1 MRRTIPATGYRS
13 ADYARCH
20 PLQGAAGVRPSR
32 LLALL
37 PKMAFRFAAAPAAGQ
52 RRAWLR
58 ALALALAGGAL
69 LAAAVG
75 LHPRRGG
82 SAAATTW
89 AGGLFSS
96 STLLQGQQAV
106 DTAFAGPQEAQQQQ
120 QQAVRGGLQ
129 PRQPAQQSGAQRPPL
144 CGGAS
149 RVRPVADSLA
159 ASGQALLDG
168 LDEDFRPYQQGFGLE
183 EVEATAAFL
192 QADAE
197 QGHVHTWMEVGA
209 GLACSTL
216 RLEARCT
223 CCLACPACCMQR
235 LRGCA
240 FDACQPMLPLHAP
253 RCIRFRPRGC
263 CLPLRA
269 PRPGATCRQQVHNQT
284 VTFPRRPDK
293 ACEACDSW

>member
-1 MRRTIPATGYRS
+1 
-13 ADYARCH
+13 
-20 PLQGAAGVRPSR
+20 
-32 LLALL
+32 
-37 PKMAFRFAAAPAAGQ
+37 MAFRFAAAPAAGQ

-82 SAAATTW
+82 SAAATAW

-106 DTAFAGPQEAQQQQ
+106 DTASGGPQAAQQQ

-129 PRQPAQQSGAQRPPL
+129 PRQHAQQPGAQRPPL

-168 LDEDFRPYQQGFGLE
+168 LEEDFSPYQQGFGLE
-183 EVEATAAFL
+183 EVEATADFL

-197 QGHVHTWMEVGA
+197 QGHVHTWMEVRA
-209 GLACSTL
+209 GLCW
-216 RLEARCT
+216 
-223 CCLACPACCMQR
+223 
-235 LRGCA
+235 
-240 FDACQPMLPLHAP
+240 
-253 RCIRFRPRGC
+253 
-263 CLPLRA
+263 
-269 PRPGATCRQQVHNQT
+269 
-284 VTFPRRPDK
+284 K
-293 ACEACDSW
+293 